1 MNVLFKASPAGLSL
15 KLYIFNSFRRRH
27 DGTWSGEVK
36 LLLCIQTKQ
45 LSCNHSLLFCV
56 LSSSGSTV
64 TLRGYKVFRGKNTFQ
79 GRGERDVRRI
89 RKPRFSLSKGIWRTA
104 AEKRE
109 NDMNNCKVS
118 NMGSGRDT
126 RKLRILWYAP
136 FLALAPFRRRQGIKR
151 RLHLK
156 IEIFVDWC
164 LNEKISGKTFFF
176 W

>member
-15 KLYIFNSFRRRH
+15 KLYIFNSFCRSH

-45 LSCNHSLLFCV
+45 LSCNHSLPFCV

-104 AEKRE
+104 AKKRE

-126 RKLRILWYAP
+126 GKLTILWYAP
-136 FLALAPFRRRQGIKR
+136 FSGTRFSPAETRHQEASPSQDRNLCWLMFKRENFRENI
-151 RLHLK
+151 
-156 IEIFVDWC
+156 
-164 LNEKISGKTFFF
+164 FF